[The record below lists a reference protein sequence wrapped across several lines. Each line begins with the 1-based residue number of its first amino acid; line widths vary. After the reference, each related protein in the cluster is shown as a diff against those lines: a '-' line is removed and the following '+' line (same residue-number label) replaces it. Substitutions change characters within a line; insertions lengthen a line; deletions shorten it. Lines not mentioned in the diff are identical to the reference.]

1 MMVNPRDTIHSMTL
15 NRVRF
20 MMSSTHEDLWAKKG
34 MMDRM
39 TMIYVKSI
47 CWFQE
52 CRSWWFQICFPIS
65 GHASPRGNGETLCRH
80 WIMFQDTQLR
90 DCQAMC
96 STFYSEAL
104 RNRKQN
110 VLVRSWLKSG
120 WWFGTSLFFHILGII
135 TPTDFHIFQR
145 GWNHPPGNGCY
156 SCWGFCITL
165 LLCFRLSKKSSTTY
179 SSALIPDHSS
189 LRRKV
194 HKPLIINTSLN
205 YRAWD

>member
-1 MMVNPRDTIHSMTL
+1 
-15 NRVRF
+15 
-20 MMSSTHEDLWAKKG
+20 MSSTHEDLWAKKG
-34 MMDRM
+34 MMARM

-65 GHASPRGNGETLCRH
+65 GHANPRGNGETLCRH

-96 STFYSEAL
+96 GTFIQKPFGIGSRMYL
-104 RNRKQN
+104 FDHDWN
-110 VLVRSWLKSG
+110 LVGGLEH
-120 WWFGTSLFFHILGII
+120 FLFFPYIGN
-135 TPTDFHIFQR
+135 
-145 GWNHPPGNGCY
+145 NHPNWLIFFRGVETTNQEMDDTHVE
-156 SCWGFCITL
+156 GFV
-165 LLCFRLSKKSSTTY
+165 LLCYCVSGSVKNHHATY
-179 SSALIPDHSS
+179 SSALIPDNSS